1 MMLWPRKGTHGDGSS
16 VASDAFTAR
25 VGVWVFGDGSHV
37 VLRLSSQSPLV
48 EWAEVLSSEAP
59 GPLLATA
66 WVCFVIGV
74 GPLPAADCR
83 AGRSSSVWAS
93 SFLLTASI
101 GICICSPC
109 DHRSLQHAR
118 YSSKC
123 PADWGRVHE
132 VRRSQPRLSG
142 SLIHNGV
149 AGLGLLAT
157 PCWAITFFHTFT
169 VWLAVA
175 RTYGASMW
183 VSPTFNALR
192 FAGRQRFTISLLKSG
207 TATGPHLRTDSVGVN

>member
-1 MMLWPRKGTHGDGSS
+1 M
-16 VASDAFTAR
+16 
-25 VGVWVFGDGSHV
+25 
-37 VLRLSSQSPLV
+37 
-48 EWAEVLSSEAP
+48 
-59 GPLLATA
+59 
-66 WVCFVIGV
+66 
-74 GPLPAADCR
+74 
-83 AGRSSSVWAS
+83 WAS

-118 YSSKC
+118 YSSEC
-123 PADWGRVHE
+123 PGDWGRVHE

-192 FAGRQRFTISLLKSG
+192 LAGRQRFTNSLLKSG
-207 TATGPHLRTDSVGVN
+207 IAAGLGGLVGDAVTIPPVFLLVNTSGHVFFFKPKKTRTRAGLEGY

>member
-1 MMLWPRKGTHGDGSS
+1 MPRPATVDGL
-16 VASDAFTAR
+16 
-25 VGVWVFGDGSHV
+25 GL
-37 VLRLSSQSPLV
+37 LRQR
-48 EWAEVLSSEAP
+48 
-59 GPLLATA
+59 
-66 WVCFVIGV
+66 C

-93 SFLLTASI
+93 SFLLTASNS
-101 GICICSPC
+101 ICSPWITGPYNM
-109 DHRSLQHAR
+109 HAT
-118 YSSKC
+118 
-123 PADWGRVHE
+123 ALNALAEWGRVHE

-175 RTYGASMW
+175 RTYSASMW

-192 FAGRQRFTISLLKSG
+192 LAGRQRFTNSLLKSG
-207 TATGPHLRTDSVGVN
+207 IVTGPYLRTDSISLN